1 MIILAV
7 AAVSP
12 ACQETVPPM
21 EYTKSGA
28 NFPGSSSGGLATG
41 GGTTGTSSTGLPIP
55 TDSNPLPD
63 PDENT
68 SNDDD
73 AISGSAVYSQRP
85 GGILTH
91 PDLKGGA
98 PITGGTM
105 NVNFGQNQLTLNIS
119 GMTTSKSDARDGV
132 RGMNGSTRFDRVLYA
147 NLPEQRRY
155 KDHPY
160 LIFANALTNKDNQR
174 FTIKGTDLVPIYAAA
189 KDNVEAYMNL
199 LKKGRVKYPVTVIGP
214 GGGEVPL
221 TFTVLRALDANLP
234 ACPGSPFTA
243 AAQIID
249 NVDRYFAVKII
260 VTGIPQSWLGVF
272 PMTDTIYINDYAN
285 GGSTTTIATCR
296 GIYDSK
302 RKKHGTVKLEF
313 AR

>member
-1 MIILAV
+1 MAV
-7 AAVSP
+7 AAVLP

-21 EYTKSGA
+21 EYSEKGGNSRD
-28 NFPGSSSGGLATG
+28 NSSGGLATG
-41 GGTTGTSSTGLPIP
+41 GGTTGTSSTGRPIP
-55 TDSNPLPD
+55 TDSNPLPT

-68 SNDDD
+68 TNDDD
-73 AISGSAVYSQRP
+73 ATSGSAVYSQR
-85 GGILTH
+85 GGFLTH
-91 PDLKGGA
+91 PNIRGGA

-105 NVNFGQNQLTLNIS
+105 NVNFGQDQLTLSIS
-119 GMTTSKSDARDGV
+119 GMTTSRSEARDGV

-147 NLPEQRRY
+147 NLPEKRRY

-174 FTIKGTDLVPIYAAA
+174 FTIKGTDLVPIYATA

-199 LKKGRVKYPVTVIGP
+199 LKKGRVKYHVTAIGP

-243 AAQIID
+243 ATQIID
-249 NVDRYFAVKII
+249 NVDRNFAVKII
-260 VTGIPQSWLGVF
+260 VTGIPTSWKGIF
-272 PMTDTIYINDYAN
+272 PMTDTVYINNYAN

-296 GIYDSK
+296 EFYDSGR
-302 RKKHGTVKLEF
+302 RKEGTVQLDF